1 LPQLWD
7 THTHIV
13 KLNGSLSSV
22 RYQASGDC
30 LVPVAFVIDA
40 D

>member
-1 LPQLWD
+1 MQLWD
-7 THTHIV
+7 THTHDV
-13 KLNGSLSSV
+13 KLNGSVSSV